1 MLFRRCN
8 APLFSAS
15 IRAGRSATWRT
26 IGFYPPGCW
35 RPPSGI
41 GREPDGPGPLRI
53 SLRWPMETCA
63 NVGTVL
69 LIDLETELL
78 PIECIGPC
86 HVRDPIANA
95 PGPDDK
101 AVRLGG
107 GILT

>member
-1 MLFRRCN
+1 
-8 APLFSAS
+8 
-15 IRAGRSATWRT
+15 
-26 IGFYPPGCW
+26 
-35 RPPSGI
+35 
-41 GREPDGPGPLRI
+41 
-53 SLRWPMETCA
+53 METCA

-78 PIECIGPC
+78 PIECNGPS